1 MLTQMIIVILL
12 MNIEQCHHDIK
23 GEEIENEHENEIE
36 TIEDGN
42 PDIDTEVAFGNNPNI
57 DCTGSLDD
65 TLPILTPYGNYC
77 QVMNIS
83 DEDNEESDQNIMDH
97 EQVIIPTI
105 QSQRSL
111 QELLS
116 EFIQSVQVDD
126 VSTVIIRRSKILRT
140 TLKAISKNGF
150 NIRGKLFVEFSG
162 EDAHDDGGP
171 RREFL
176 RLLMQE
182 VGASMGIFEGDQLTR
197 VFSHNVRLISD
208 MMYFKGG
215 QLVAMSLLNGGPGL
229 QCMADSVYNYMIG
242 IEPGNLTIDLI
253 PDSDMRVRV
262 QELQKCSTSIELN
275 KFIEQNGDWIADNGY
290 PDIFTSDIKDVEEIC
305 HFLLLQLILFRS
317 KAEMDQF
324 FCGLNDVGGLGQII
338 KENPDQFRDLFIDR
352 GKTTLPK
359 GHKEPVPN

>member
-1 MLTQMIIVILL
+1 
-12 MNIEQCHHDIK
+12 
-23 GEEIENEHENEIE
+23 
-36 TIEDGN
+36 
-42 PDIDTEVAFGNNPNI
+42 
-57 DCTGSLDD
+57 
-65 TLPILTPYGNYC
+65 TPYGNYC

-208 MMYFKGG
+208 MMYFKAG

-229 QCMADSVYNYMIG
+229 QCMADLVYNYMIG

-262 QELQKCSTSIELN
+262 QEVK
-275 KFIEQNGDWIADNGY
+275 
-290 PDIFTSDIKDVEEIC
+290 
-305 HFLLLQLILFRS
+305 HQLY
-317 KAEMDQF
+317 
-324 FCGLNDVGGLGQII
+324 
-338 KENPDQFRDLFIDR
+338 
-352 GKTTLPK
+352 
-359 GHKEPVPN
+359 